1 MITSSQK
8 LLMARAGVV
17 PSAGGIALD
26 FITTVDEPSNLATVT
41 FNGVSIGAASSDR
54 IVVAV
59 FHATG
64 GSSSSITKSS
74 ISINSTTPTDAIDI
88 STFYSNINVAYLTV
102 PSGTTADFSITY
114 SNTKA
119 RTTLAVYTLKNYTSA
134 TPTGTDSVVYAAGT
148 GTVSGPITLDISQG
162 SVALYSYNNGQGFE
176 TVTFSDATKNYN
188 QQVGGE
194 GTTCAGGVLYDAGLS
209 HDETATIVGGRNGR
223 AFSGVVWI

>member
-1 MITSSQK
+1 MLWHKAIG
-8 LLMARAGVV
+8 AGV
-17 PSAGGIALD
+17 SAGGSGGGISLD
-26 FITTVDEPSNLATVT
+26 FITTVDEPNNLTTVT

-54 IVVAV
+54 LVVAV

-64 GSSSSITKSS
+64 GGSSSVLKSS

-88 STFYSNINVAYLTV
+88 STFYSNINVAYLAV

-114 SNTKA
+114 SNTKN

-134 TPTGTDSVVYAAGT
+134 TPTDTDSVVYGSSS
-148 GTVSGPITLDISQG
+148 GTVSGPITLDIPQG
-162 SVALYSYNNGQGFE
+162 SVALYSYNNGQAFE

-194 GTTCAGGVLYDAGLS
+194 GTTCAGGVLYDAGLA
-209 HDETATIVGGRNGR
+209 HDETATVVNAKSGR
-223 AFSGVVWI
+223 AFSGVVWA

>member
-1 MITSSQK
+1 MITSAQK
-8 LLMARAGVV
+8 LLMARAGA
-17 PSAGGIALD
+17 SGAGGGISLD
-26 FITTVDEPSNLATVT
+26 FITTVDEPNNLTTVT

-54 IVVAV
+54 LVVAV

-64 GSSSSITKSS
+64 GAASSISKSS

-88 STFYSNINVAYLTV
+88 STFYSNINVAYLAV

-114 SNTKA
+114 SNTKN

-134 TPTGTDSVVYAAGT
+134 TPTNTDSVVYAT
-148 GTVSGPITLDISQG
+148 TTSTVSGPITLDIPQG

-194 GTTCAGGVLYDAGLS
+194 GTTCAGGVLYDAGLA
-209 HDETATIVGGRNGR
+209 HDETATIGSARNGR
-223 AFSGVVWI
+223 AFSGVVWA